1 MFEDHFVACGWYT
14 PDYAKWVS
22 PLLQRLD
29 TLGVPHDF
37 VKVDK
42 RPGGW
47 EANTLAKP
55 LHARNARSRHP
66 DKTILLLDVDC
77 DVLGTRDDL
86 ARIAN
91 IEGDVGLY
99 AKIKV
104 RRSGKPVFGARSGT
118 MVLRPNENTHT
129 LIAEWIKA
137 CDVATPFAVDQDI
150 LVAAL
155 GRVPHLSITILDITA
170 CAVPQDDVASPLILH
185 DSASLGSRTG
195 KLTKLASRVWG

>member
-1 MFEDHFVACGWYT
+1 MFHDHFVACGWYT
-14 PDYAKWVS
+14 PDYTKWVS
-22 PLLQRLD
+22 PLQQRLD

-55 LHARNARSRHP
+55 LHVRNAMERHP

-77 DVLGTRDDL
+77 DVLCTRDDL
-86 ARIAN
+86 ASIAD
-91 IEGDVGLY
+91 IEGDIGLY
-99 AKIKV
+99 AKIKI

-118 MVLRPNENTHT
+118 MVLRPTENART
-129 LIAEWIKA
+129 LVAEWMKA
-137 CDVATPFAVDQDI
+137 CDEATPFAVDQDI

-155 GRVPHLSITILDITA
+155 GRVPQLSITILDIAA
-170 CAVPQDDVASPLILH
+170 CAVPQDNVASPLILH

-195 KLTKLASRVWG
+195 KLAKLASRVWG